1 MLAGLRVSVSLLL
14 RLLCP
19 ALWLFGESQFLKLSS
34 SFSYSFFL
42 LRNFSLHDRFAYYF
56 RLSSCRFWCE
66 AKLFLVLLFLLPLL
80 LGLLVVLELDE
91 KGDCR
96 VGRIILCLTH
106 PECKVLISVDFNSA
120 STICVLNTLDH

>member
-14 RLLCP
+14 GLLCP
-19 ALWLFGESQFLKLSS
+19 ALWLVGERLFLKLSGN
-34 SFSYSFFL
+34 FFYSFLL
-42 LRNFSLHDRFAYYF
+42 LRNFSLHDRFVFYF
-56 RLSSCRFWCE
+56 RLSSCSFWCE
-66 AKLFLVLLFLLPLL
+66 AKLFLVLLLLLPLL
-80 LGLLVVLELDE
+80 LRLLVVLELDE

-106 PECKVLISVDFNSA
+106 PECKVFISVDFNSA